1 MGHED
6 IETTRRYVTV
16 TKEHK
21 YDAIALAF
29 GPGPQVGHNSTE
41 NHAEAKTSTG
51 K

>member
-21 YDAIALAF
+21 HDAIALAF
-29 GPGPQVGHNSTE
+29 GSGPQVGHNPSENPPQSKSST
-41 NHAEAKTSTG
+41 AK
-51 K
+51 